1 MRHDKTLWEK
11 GNMRSGG
18 GGMPPPIPPGV
29 CALPG
34 RVWVRDY
41 HSSASLLRGSICVF
55 PHIGQKSSQNPP
67 SVTASW
73 RRAFPLS
80 LAMALTA
87 EWRPNI
93 EHGGGLNTVSQQVC
107 QIPHQVPE
115 HFPKTTWVT
124 KIPVIQGFDHK
135 AVYGR
140 AIALL
145 KGCTSN

>member
-1 MRHDKTLWEK
+1 
-11 GNMRSGG
+11 
-18 GGMPPPIPPGV
+18 MPSPISPGV

-41 HSSASLLRGSICVF
+41 RLSASLLRGHERLST
-55 PHIGQKSSQNPP
+55 IGQKSSQNPP

-93 EHGGGLNTVSQQVC
+93 DHGGERNTISQQVS

-115 HFPKTTWVT
+115 HFPMASWVT
-124 KIPVIQGFDHK
+124 KTLVIQGFE
-135 AVYGR
+135 
-140 AIALL
+140 
-145 KGCTSN
+145 S